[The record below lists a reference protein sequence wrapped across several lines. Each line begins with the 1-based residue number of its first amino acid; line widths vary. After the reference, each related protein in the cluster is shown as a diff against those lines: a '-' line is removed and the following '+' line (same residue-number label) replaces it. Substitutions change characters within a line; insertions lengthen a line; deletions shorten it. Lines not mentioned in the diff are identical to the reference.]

1 MARVFD
7 FRCDVGHVREVF
19 VTDHEARIA
28 PCPECGRPATRLI
41 AAPRAKLEGITG
53 AFPGAYDAWERKRN
67 EHMAKE
73 QKVMRD
79 HGTYLN
85 GRSSLD

>member
-7 FRCDVGHVREVF
+7 FRCVDGHVSEVF
-19 VTDHEARIA
+19 VTDHETRTVA
-28 PCPECGRPATRLI
+28 CPVCGHPATRLV

-53 AFPGAYDAWERKRN
+53 AFPGAADAWERKRN

-73 QKVMRD
+73 QRVMRD

-85 GRSSLD
+85 GRPCND